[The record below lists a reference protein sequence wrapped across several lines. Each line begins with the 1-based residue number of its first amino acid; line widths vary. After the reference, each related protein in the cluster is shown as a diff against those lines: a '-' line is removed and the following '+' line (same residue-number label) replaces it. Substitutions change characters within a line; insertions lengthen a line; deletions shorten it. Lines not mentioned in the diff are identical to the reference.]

1 MIRHGGQKTRV
12 LLTLQ
17 EDDEAE
23 REMQAEIEA
32 ERLQGTFSLGSK
44 RDQTFWVFCMAK
56 LCQ

>member
-1 MIRHGGQKTRV
+1 MCMIRPGGWKTTV

-32 ERLQGTFSLGSK
+32 ERLQGTFSVGSK
-44 RDQTFWVFCMAK
+44 RDQTF
-56 LCQ
+56 